1 MTDAKVIGPRTGG
14 GVQLRRPSSLTWT
27 KERQAEFLAELA
39 ATCNV
44 AASARAVGISEKTVY
59 KKRALDPAFRE
70 AWNAAQDQGYAR
82 LEMTML
88 RRAANGTFKTEWH
101 GGKKVGRSREYP
113 DRLGFQLL
121 SLHHASVMAR
131 RQAKAT
137 AGDAATARERI
148 EAKLKEMNERLGGGD
163 YTNDRSG

>member
-1 MTDAKVIGPRTGG
+1 MAPADDRRDAILDR
-14 GVQLRRPSSLTWT
+14 
-27 KERQAEFLAELA
+27 LADHVLAHGLA
-39 ATCNV
+39 A
-44 AASARAVGISEKTVY
+44 ASLRPLARAGGISEKTVY
-59 KKRALDPAFRE
+59 KKRALDPAFRA

-131 RQAKAT
+131 RQATAT
-137 AGDAATARERI
+137 EGDAATARARI
-148 EAKLKEMNERLGGGD
+148 EAKLAEMNERLGGKE
-163 YTNDRSG
+163 